1 MNRIFNKLCHEIP
14 ELEGRVLCQE
24 IPYALAS
31 LPKESDWDAYH
42 FSYDSMVL
50 ISEGICEILRPALQ
64 ANTELK
70 VIVFTDSTLDRGH
83 AGRDPVATIANR
95 MCDRVRFLTVGG
107 TTLCVKDKRFLE
119 LLWDLFVHAKSG
131 LHKTAKIDSLWE
143 AIGSGHTRR
152 YIDLIYPP
160 ENRTLRNR
168 REMRKQYLT
177 EPRHEDAGP
186 FVSALAGAQ
195 ETFIRVGT

>member
-1 MNRIFNKLCHEIP
+1 MP
-14 ELEGRVLCQE
+14 
-24 IPYALAS
+24 
-31 LPKESDWDAYH
+31 
-42 FSYDSMVL
+42 
-50 ISEGICEILRPALQ
+50 
-64 ANTELK
+64 
-70 VIVFTDSTLDRGH
+70 
-83 AGRDPVATIANR
+83 
-95 MCDRVRFLTVGG
+95 
-107 TTLCVKDKRFLE
+107 
-119 LLWDLFVHAKSG
+119 
-131 LHKTAKIDSLWE
+131 KTAKIESLWQ

-168 REMRKQYLT
+168 REMRKQYLA